1 MREFILKNFW
11 LKVFSLVLAALIWAV
26 IEASLRTDVK
36 VAPPNPLR
44 PLQTREFRLPI
55 TVMISA
61 NNRRVFKIDPP
72 DIKVKVRGDDASLE
86 KLEPDDIR
94 VYVNLVDVP
103 EPEGSFLVEVNV
115 PRDITLQDFWP
126 AHVRVQPVAPGTH

>member
-1 MREFILKNFW
+1 MRDLILKNLW

-26 IEASLRTDVK
+26 IDSSLRTDVK
-36 VAPPNPLR
+36 SPSGPFR
-44 PLQTREFRLPI
+44 PTKFREFRLPI
-55 TVMISA
+55 TVMTSA
-61 NNRRVFKIDPP
+61 NNRRVLKVDPA
-72 DIKVKVRGDDASLE
+72 DIMVKVRGDAAALE

-103 EPEGSFLVEVNV
+103 SPDGTFLVEVNV

-126 AHVRVQPVAPGTH
+126 AHVHVQPVAPGTN